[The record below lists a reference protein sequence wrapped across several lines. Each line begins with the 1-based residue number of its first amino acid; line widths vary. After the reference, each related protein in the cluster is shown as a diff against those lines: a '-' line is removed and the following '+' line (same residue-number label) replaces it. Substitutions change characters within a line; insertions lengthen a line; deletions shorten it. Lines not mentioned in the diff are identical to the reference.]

1 LAYFDGAAKKGGS
14 EAMTAAIGVLVLFG
28 LLMTFIFICHHG
40 SAAEDFQDALM
51 YKEEEEKGDEQ

>member
-1 LAYFDGAAKKGGS
+1 
-14 EAMTAAIGVLVLFG
+14 MTAAIGVLVLFG
-28 LLMTFIFICHHG
+28 LLMTFIFFCHHG